1 MEEEHKSYNSI
12 FKASAIF
19 GGVQIFQVFIQI
31 LRAKI
36 VAVLLGPAGVGI
48 LGLFNVTVGFIG
60 SITNFGL
67 GTSAIKEIAV
77 ANEKDQ
83 ENKISETLYV
93 LKKLVWFTGLLG
105 MIISIGFSPLLSQLT
120 FGNYDYTYAFVWLSI
135 SLFFNQLT
143 SGKLVVLQGLRKI
156 KLLAKANLLGSVF
169 GLIIVFPLF
178 YFYKDNGIVAS
189 IIVYSVTLYF
199 FAWYFARTI
208 PVQYIHLSTN
218 EIFIKGKVMLT
229 MGFVLGISGLI
240 TILSNYLTSL
250 FIVHFGNI
258 EQLGLYNAG
267 IAITTN
273 YTGLIFAAIATD
285 YHPRLSALANNNLV
299 KQAVNQQ
306 AEIAL
311 IILTP
316 LILVFLVFGDFLIQ
330 LLYSKDFLSVKPMI
344 SWILLGTF
352 FKLFSWAI
360 SFTFV
365 ARGKVKL
372 FFWNELFA
380 NIYVLIFS
388 FIGYYFFGLIGLGFA
403 FLVSFVIYSVQVY
416 VLAKKTFDFSYET
429 LFIKSFLIQFGIAS
443 VCYFGI
449 LKLQSIYGYLLGILL
464 ILFSFFYSLKELNK
478 KINLRTLIKRND
490 VKFY

>member
-1 MEEEHKSYNSI
+1 MQEEHKSYKSI

-36 VAVLLGPAGVGI
+36 VAVLLGTAGIGI
-48 LGLFNVTVGFIG
+48 LGLFNVTIGFIG
-60 SITNFGL
+60 SFTNFGL

-77 ANEKDQ
+77 ANEQDQ
-83 ENKISETLYV
+83 KHKTSELLYV
-93 LKKLVWFTGLLG
+93 LNRLVWFTGLLG
-105 MIISIGFSPLLSQLT
+105 MMISIVFSPLLSQMT
-120 FGNYDYTYAFVWLSI
+120 FGSYDYTIAFIWLSI
-135 SLFFNQLT
+135 SLLLNQLT
-143 SGKLVVLQGLRKI
+143 SGKLVILQGFRKL
-156 KLLAKANLLGSVF
+156 KVLAKANLLGSTF

-178 YFYKDNGIVAS
+178 YFFGSDGIVAS
-189 IIVYSVTLYF
+189 IIVYSITLYF
-199 FAWYFARTI
+199 FAWYFTRTI
-208 PVQYIHLSTN
+208 PLQYMSMSAN
-218 EIFIKGKVMLT
+218 EVFIKGKVMLA
-229 MGFVLGISGLI
+229 MGFVLGISGLV
-240 TILSNYLTSL
+240 TVFSNYLISL
-250 FIVHFGNI
+250 FIANMGSI

-285 YHPRLSALANNNLV
+285 YHPRLSALANNDLV

-316 LILVFLVFGDFLIQ
+316 LILIFLVFGDFLIK
-330 LLYSKDFLSVKPMI
+330 LLYSKDFISIKPMI

-372 FFWNELFA
+372 FFWNELVA

-388 FIGYYFFGLIGLGFA
+388 LIGFYFFGLIGLGFA
-403 FLVSFVIYSVQVY
+403 FLVSFVIYSIQVY
-416 VLAKKTFDFSYET
+416 VLAKKAFNFSYEK
-429 LFIKSFLIQFGIAS
+429 LFIKNFLTQFGFA
-443 VCYFGI
+443 CLTYFAT
-449 LKLQSIYGYLLGILL
+449 LKLEKGYVFLFGTIL
-464 ILFSFFYSLKELNK
+464 ILFSIFYSIKELDK
-478 KINLRTLIKRND
+478 KINLKALIK
-490 VKFY
+490 K

>member
-1 MEEEHKSYNSI
+1 
-12 FKASAIF
+12 
-19 GGVQIFQVFIQI
+19 
-31 LRAKI
+31 
-36 VAVLLGPAGVGI
+36 
-48 LGLFNVTVGFIG
+48 
-60 SITNFGL
+60 
-67 GTSAIKEIAV
+67 
-77 ANEKDQ
+77 
-83 ENKISETLYV
+83 
-93 LKKLVWFTGLLG
+93 
-105 MIISIGFSPLLSQLT
+105 
-120 FGNYDYTYAFVWLSI
+120 
-135 SLFFNQLT
+135 
-143 SGKLVVLQGLRKI
+143 
-156 KLLAKANLLGSVF
+156 
-169 GLIIVFPLF
+169 LIIVFPLF
-178 YFYKDNGIVAS
+178 YFYGSNGIVAS

-218 EIFIKGKVMLT
+218 EVFTKGKVMLT

-240 TILSNYLTSL
+240 TVLSNYLTSL
-250 FIVHFGNI
+250 FIVNFGNI

-429 LFIKSFLIQFGIAS
+429 LFIKTFLIQFSIAC

-449 LKLQSIYGYLLGILL
+449 LKLQPKYGYLLGSLL

-478 KINLRTLIKRND
+478 KINLKVLIKRND
-490 VKFY
+490 VKIY

>member
-1 MEEEHKSYNSI
+1 MEEERKSYNSI

-31 LRAKI
+31 IRAKI
-36 VAVLLGPAGVGI
+36 VALLLGPAGVGVF
-48 LGLFNVTVGFIG
+48 GLFNVTVSFVS

-77 ANEKDQ
+77 ANEQNK

-105 MIISIGFSPLLSQLT
+105 MIISIIFSPLLSQLT
-120 FGNYDYTYAFVWLSI
+120 FGNFDYTYTFVWLSI
-135 SLFFNQLT
+135 SLLFNQLT
-143 SGKLVVLQGLRKI
+143 TGKLVILQGLRKVKI
-156 KLLAKANLLGSVF
+156 LAKANLLGSVF

-178 YFYKDNGIVAS
+178 YFFRIDGIATS
-189 IIVYSVTLYF
+189 IIVYSITLYF
-199 FAWYFARTI
+199 FAWYFTRTI
-208 PVQYIHLSTN
+208 PLQYIQINNN
-218 EIFIKGKVMLT
+218 EVFRKGKVMLT
-229 MGFVLGISGLI
+229 MGFILGISGLI
-240 TILSNYLTSL
+240 TALSNYLTSL
-250 FIVHFGNI
+250 FIVNFGSI
-258 EQLGLYNAG
+258 EQLGFYNAG

-285 YHPRLSALANNNLV
+285 YHPRLSALENDTLV

-316 LILVFLVFGDFLIQ
+316 LILIFLVFGDFFIQ
-330 LLYSKDFLSVKPMI
+330 ILYSNDFLSIKPMI
-344 SWILLGTF
+344 CWILLGTF

-365 ARGKVKL
+365 ARGKIKL
-372 FFWNELFA
+372 FFWNELVA

-388 FIGYYFFGLIGLGFA
+388 LIGYYYFGLIGLGFA

-416 VLAKKTFDFSYET
+416 ILARKNFEFSYES
-429 LFIKSFLIQFGIAS
+429 LFIKNFIIQFTIS
-443 VCYFGI
+443 CFCY
-449 LKLQSIYGYLLGILL
+449 LVTMKLQPKYAYLLGMLF
-464 ILFSFFYSLKELNK
+464 ILFSFFYSIKELNK
-478 KINLRTLIKRND
+478 KINLKELIKN
-490 VKFY
+490 KKWN